1 MLYQIEFVKKILWIN
16 GVDIQ
21 MKGENNSQ
29 LLLFK
34 MFYTAI
40 CMRKMC
46 KCHSNL
52 T

>member
-1 MLYQIEFVKKILWIN
+1 MEATAEWKIALDMFQHI
-16 GVDIQ
+16 
-21 MKGENNSQ
+21 KRRGENSSE
-29 LLLFK
+29 LVLFK

-40 CMRKMC
+40 CMRKMS